1 MNSRENLAENIVL
14 KYGMIKRARGCFLYT
29 EKRVRLT
36 DLYQEAGRA
45 ILGWGSKGTFT
56 VLKNVLDRG
65 ITGSFYTDFSAE
77 NIKFKSQ
84 LSRAVSSLFGDDR
97 TAFVFSSKS
106 NALKA
111 ALELSSEGTSFFRP
125 WNPVS
130 VDWRAVDCIVFAPA
144 LPWTDDIFIL
154 AAKSELVFQKESENG
169 KNLKERES
177 QPEQKNQEI
186 SSRKFDFESVLPSP
200 LCAAVTRSVYDL
212 IKALQEREEKNW
224 FIYDK
229 IINKYWTRKGPY
241 LFPKVGEEKYQ
252 DFVLHC
258 LNCELV
264 VSPDFSQPSIVP
276 FGADLG
282 VFRKLE
288 KSPFE
293 F

>member
-1 MNSRENLAENIVL
+1 M
-14 KYGMIKRARGCFLYT
+14 KYGTIKRARGCFLYT

-45 ILGWGSKGTFT
+45 ILGWGAKGTFT

-106 NALKA
+106 NALKV
-111 ALELSSEGTSFFRP
+111 ALELSSENTSFFRP

-130 VDWRAVDCIVFAPA
+130 VDWRSVDCIVFAPA

-154 AAKSELVFQKESENG
+154 AVKSELVFQQKAESG
-169 KNLKERES
+169 KNQKEQEG
-177 QPEQKNQEI
+177 QKDQRNQAI
-186 SSRKFDFESVLPSP
+186 SSRKFDFESVIPAP

-229 IINKYWTRKGPY
+229 IIAKYWTRKGPY
-241 LFPKVGEEKYQ
+241 LFPKVGEAKYQ

-258 LNCELV
+258 LDCEIV